1 MPQSPADST
10 TAERIKAR
18 AYCSAVL
25 PRVSR
30 TFALNIR
37 LLPGDLGD
45 AVRCA
50 YLFCRI
56 ADTLEDS
63 PHFTAAER
71 VALLADYRT
80 LFPLREGW
88 RARAG
93 AWAAP
98 LAPLAVHGSDHEL
111 CARTLDVFVAFATL
125 KTDWRQPVEDCLRE
139 MTHGMGTFAERR
151 AAAPDGRLQL
161 ETLAE
166 LETYCHYVAGTVGH
180 MLCRLFLVSM
190 PGLDA
195 GRREPMARLAER
207 FGLAMQLTNIVKDVA
222 EDATR
227 GAIFVPRSVAARH
240 RLDPGQLLE
249 PEHRPAAQATLGE
262 LVAHALSALDAALAF
277 TLLIPRRAPRLRL
290 FCLWPIFLAART
302 LDRVLHD
309 DRVLVPGARVRIMRA
324 EVRRCLASTTLVVWS
339 DAGIRWLYGRSRP
352 RLDGVGPAM

>member
-1 MPQSPADST
+1 MPQPSADAS
-10 TAERIKAR
+10 AEERHRAR

-37 LLPGDLGD
+37 LLPGDLGA
-45 AVRCA
+45 AVCCA

-63 PHFTAAER
+63 PHFTAQER
-71 VALLADYRT
+71 IALLADYRT
-80 LFPLREGW
+80 LFPLGEGW
-88 RARAG
+88 QARAG

-98 LAPLAVHGSDHEL
+98 LARLAAHGSDHEL
-111 CARTLDVFVAFATL
+111 CARAPDVFVAFAGL
-125 KTDWRQPVEDCLRE
+125 PVELRRPVEDCIRE
-139 MTHGMGTFAERR
+139 MTAGMRAFAERR
-151 AAAPDGRLQL
+151 AASPDGRLQV

-166 LETYCHYVAGTVGH
+166 LELYCHYVAGTVGQ
-180 MLCRLFLVSM
+180 MLCRLFVVSM

-227 GAIFVPRSVAARH
+227 GAIFVPRSVAAHH
-240 RLDPGQLLE
+240 RLDPGQLFD
-249 PEHRPAAQATLGE
+249 PEHRPAARATLGE
-262 LVAHALSALDAALAF
+262 LVAIALGALDAALAF

-302 LDRVLHD
+302 LDRVLRD
-309 DRVLVPGARVRIMRA
+309 ERVLEPGARVRIMRA
-324 EVRRCLASTTLVVWS
+324 EVRRCLASTTMVVWS
-339 DAGIRWLYGRSRP
+339 DGGIRWLYGRNRP
-352 RLDGVGPAM
+352 RLDASGPAL